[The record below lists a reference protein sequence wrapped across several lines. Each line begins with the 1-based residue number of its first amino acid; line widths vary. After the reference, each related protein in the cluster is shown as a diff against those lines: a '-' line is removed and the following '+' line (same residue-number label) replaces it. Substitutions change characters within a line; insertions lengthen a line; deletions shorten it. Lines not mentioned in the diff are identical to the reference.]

1 MKNTLPIILL
11 ALLAGASAAA
21 SADQPR
27 VIIKCSATGGDCQNK
42 DAAPGKPLLPPDQPG
57 DAQMSSMAAPMMISP
72 PSLAAG
78 SMPPTPS
85 APPALPA
92 PSATSTPAAASVTAP
107 VAASVTAPVTAPAAH
122 ALARIPDAAHA
133 ACARRKNGSKVT
145 VKLGPKESMAGVC
158 AKEGGKMRFRLRHHR
173 SVS

>member
-1 MKNTLPIILL
+1 MKTTLPIILL
-11 ALLAGASAAA
+11 ALLAGASATA

-27 VIIKCSATGGDCQNK
+27 VIIKCSAKGGDCQNK
-42 DAAPGKPLLPPDQPG
+42 DAPAGKPLLPPDQPG

-85 APPALPA
+85 APPALAA
-92 PSATSTPAAASVTAP
+92 PSAPSAPSAPAVPAVAP
-107 VAASVTAPVTAPAAH
+107 VAAPAAH
-122 ALARIPDAAHA
+122 AVVQIPDAAHA

-158 AKEGGKMRFRLRHHR
+158 KKEGGKMRFRLRHHR

>member
-1 MKNTLPIILL
+1 MKTTLPIILL
-11 ALLAGASAAA
+11 ALLACASATA

-27 VIIKCSATGGDCQNK
+27 VIIKCSAKGGDCQNK
-42 DAAPGKPLLPPDQPG
+42 DAASGKPLLPPDQPG

-85 APPALPA
+85 APPALAA
-92 PSATSTPAAASVTAP
+92 PSAPSAPAVPSV
-107 VAASVTAPVTAPAAH
+107 APAAH
-122 ALARIPDAAHA
+122 AVVQIPDAAHA
-133 ACARRKNGSKVT
+133 ACARRKNGSEVT

-158 AKEGGKMRFRLRHHR
+158 KKEGGKMRFRLRHHR